1 MHLEAAF
8 GKDSPLVLKDVGS
21 AGVGVF
27 ARRTLRKKND
37 KVLIKNLLFAE
48 SHHMIVNKKLLWSIV
63 EEDGWLKSLVL
74 TFLATLSREPIIS
87 YTHCMGITSMPM
99 TAVI

>member
-27 ARRTLRKKND
+27 ARRTLRKKKDN
-37 KVLIKNLLFAE
+37 VLIKKLMFAE
-48 SHHMIVNKKLLWSIV
+48 SQDS
-63 EEDGWLKSLVL
+63 
-74 TFLATLSREPIIS
+74 
-87 YTHCMGITSMPM
+87 
-99 TAVI
+99 